1 MLFKKREQEE
11 EGGIIGEA
19 KVVDPK
25 ETARETRGASIDG
38 IAEETEVITA
48 QAVIGQS
55 ICIKGDV
62 SGDEDLLIEGRVE
75 GTVSLMKS
83 RSTVGSNGH
92 VMATVNAKS
101 LNIEGSMEGDVN
113 AGENVVL
120 SSSGKMQG
128 NIKAP
133 RIRLEDGCKFKGT
146 IDMEMDPKP
155 VVTDLKQP
163 HSNAQQKQNQNQNQ
177 NQDQHAS

>member
-11 EGGIIGEA
+11 EGEVIGEA
-19 KVVDPK
+19 KVVDPT
-25 ETARETRGASIDG
+25 ESVTAARGASIDAV
-38 IAEETEVITA
+38 AEDTEVVA
-48 QAVIGQS
+48 ARAVIGQS

-62 SGDEDLLIEGRVE
+62 SGDEDLLVEGRIE
-75 GTVSLMKS
+75 GTVSLMES
-83 RSTVGSNGH
+83 RLTVASNGN
-92 VMATVNAKS
+92 VMATVNAKA
-101 LNIEGSMEGDVN
+101 LNIEGNMEGDVN

-120 SSSGKMQG
+120 TSSGKMQG

-133 RIRLEDGCKFKGT
+133 RITLQDGCKFKGT
-146 IDMEMDPKP
+146 IEMEMDPKP

-163 HSNAQQKQNQNQNQ
+163 YANVSNKQ